1 MGNSIVQLQAA
12 SIFQNNQQILKEVS
26 IDVLTGEFVFLIG
39 KTGTGKSS
47 LIKTLYADLPLEH
60 GMGSIV
66 GYDLTNIKQ
75 KDIPYLRRKLG
86 VVFQDFKL
94 LPDRSVFE
102 NLRFVLKATGWKD
115 KSKIEAR
122 IDKVL
127 TEVGMGEVALKYP
140 FELSGGEQQRVAI
153 ARALLN
159 TPSIIIADEPTGN
172 LDPQTSLEIMEV
184 FRKLHQEGMTILMAT
199 HDYNMIVKFPGKI
212 LRCDEGSIYEV
223 VQKK

>member
-1 MGNSIVQLQAA
+1 M
-12 SIFQNNQQILKEVS
+12 
-26 IDVLTGEFVFLIG
+26 IG

-47 LIKTLYADLPLEH
+47 LIKTLYADLPLKH
-60 GMGSIV
+60 GVGAIV

-102 NLRFVLKATGWKD
+102 NLLFVLKATGWKE

-127 TEVGMGEVALKYP
+127 TEVGMGEVAPKYP

-153 ARALLN
+153 ARALLT

-172 LDPQTSLEIMEV
+172 LDPKPALKSWRFSANYT
-184 FRKLHQEGMTILMAT
+184 
-199 HDYNMIVKFPGKI
+199 
-212 LRCDEGSIYEV
+212 
-223 VQKK
+223 KKG

>member
-1 MGNSIVQLQAA
+1 MFDVHGELYCTTA
-12 SIFQNNQQILKEVS
+12 SRQYFSKQPTNLEGSFYRCFDWGICFFDRENRNW
-26 IDVLTGEFVFLIG
+26 
-39 KTGTGKSS
+39 KSS

-86 VVFQDFKL
+86 LFFKIL
-94 LPDRSVFE
+94 NCCLIARCFE

-159 TPSIIIADEPTGN
+159 TPES
-172 LDPQTSLEIMEV
+172 SLPMNP
-184 FRKLHQEGMTILMAT
+184 LGT
-199 HDYNMIVKFPGKI
+199 
-212 LRCDEGSIYEV
+212 
-223 VQKK
+223 